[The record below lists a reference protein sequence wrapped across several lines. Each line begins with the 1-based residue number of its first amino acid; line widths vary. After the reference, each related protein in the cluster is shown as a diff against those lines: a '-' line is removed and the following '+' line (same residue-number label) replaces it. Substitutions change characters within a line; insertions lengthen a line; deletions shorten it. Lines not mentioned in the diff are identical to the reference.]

1 MIDYLILNS
10 FVCSQKIEQK
20 GKDNEGLNGFLND
33 EIRKGLR
40 YGRKKRCN
48 LCQKIGA
55 TLSCE
60 DCSLRYHFTCGIQK
74 GGAGIFRQGGRM
86 ESFCSLHRPTSS
98 YMVKLKLS
106 KDRTCLAGC
115 LEDIDED
122 DKRYFDMSLVVNTKT
137 KYIFVTSYNANFVM
151 CVLFAE

>member
-1 MIDYLILNS
+1 
-10 FVCSQKIEQK
+10 
-20 GKDNEGLNGFLND
+20 
-33 EIRKGLR
+33 
-40 YGRKKRCN
+40 
-48 LCQKIGA
+48 
-55 TLSCE
+55 
-60 DCSLRYHFTCGIQK
+60 
-74 GGAGIFRQGGRM
+74 M